1 MEEDWIATI
10 LKEVGFM
17 NPDQP
22 RASATEYP
30 AVLSVDENWQFQLLA
45 HTLLIA
51 SQQDPGQRVELSA
64 AAAYDL
70 LDYLYK
76 HRNHLAQLT
85 GQAP

>member
-1 MEEDWIATI
+1 
-10 LKEVGFM
+10 M

-22 RASATEYP
+22 QESATEYP
-30 AVLSVDENWQFQLLA
+30 SVSSADGNWQFQLFA

-51 SQQDPGQRVELSA
+51 SQQDAGQRIELSA
-64 AAAYDL
+64 AAAFDL

-85 GQAP
+85 DQAP

>member
-1 MEEDWIATI
+1 
-10 LKEVGFM
+10 M
-17 NPDQP
+17 NPEQP
-22 RASATEYP
+22 RERPTEYP
-30 AVLSVDENWQFQLLA
+30 SVSSADGKWQFQLFA

-51 SQQDPGQRVELSA
+51 SPQDANQRLELSA
-64 AAAYDL
+64 EAAFDL

>member
-1 MEEDWIATI
+1 
-10 LKEVGFM
+10 M
-17 NPDQP
+17 NPEQLREIP
-22 RASATEYP
+22 TEYP
-30 AVLSVDENWQFQLLA
+30 SVISADGNWQFQLFA

-51 SQQDPGQRVELSA
+51 SQQDPNQRLELSA
-64 AAAYDL
+64 VAAFDL